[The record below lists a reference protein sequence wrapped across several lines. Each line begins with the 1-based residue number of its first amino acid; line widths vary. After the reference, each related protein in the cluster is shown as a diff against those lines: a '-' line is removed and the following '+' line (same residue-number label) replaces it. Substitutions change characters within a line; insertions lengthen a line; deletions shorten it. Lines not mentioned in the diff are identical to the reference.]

1 MNYIP
6 AYSPIFN
13 PIEMSFSK
21 IKSNYRKLD
30 HVDIKQDIIDSINKI
45 TSADLANYYKH
56 VCNIINEYAS

>member
-13 PIEMSFSK
+13 SIEMSFYNCNIGAWK

-45 TSADLANYYKH
+45 TSADLQTLL
-56 VCNIINEYAS
+56 

>member
-1 MNYIP
+1 M
-6 AYSPIFN
+6 
-13 PIEMSFSK
+13 K